1 MHRRSLIGMTCL
13 APLLTGCIYSR
24 TFELEWEEEALQ
36 PDGRIVVVHRKEK
49 YERLTQGLTP
59 YGGQNLF
66 RESTL
71 TIDAGPPLGRVR
83 QLFRGFWP
91 MFVGDHANVC
101 YAVIIGGYPSLPAGS
116 EVQNWGDYETDSSQ
130 LAIKL
135 VDGAWR
141 PISLLEL
148 PEVFQQPNLLIPAKD
163 KSKLARFDGKR
174 VRLSDK
180 GSVSQE
186 PDSPETAVLLRPR
199 PGSLRLQ
206 RRP

>member
-36 PDGRIVVVHRKEK
+36 PDGRIVVVHLKRK
-49 YERLTQGLTP
+49 YERLTQGFTP

-66 RESTL
+66 WESTL
-71 TIDAGPPLGRVR
+71 MIDAGPPLGRVR

-91 MFVGDHANVC
+91 MFVGDHANVW
-101 YAVIIGGYPSLPAGS
+101 YAVIAGGYPNLPAGS

-135 VDGAWR
+135 VDGAWK
-141 PISLLEL
+141 PVSLLEL
-148 PEVFQQPNLLIPAKD
+148 PEVFQRPNLLIPAED
-163 KSKLARFDGKR
+163 LSKLAQFDGKR

-180 GSVSQE
+180 SFVGAQPRSPGS
-186 PDSPETAVLLRPR
+186 ALLLRPR
-199 PGSLRLQ
+199 PGSQRLQ